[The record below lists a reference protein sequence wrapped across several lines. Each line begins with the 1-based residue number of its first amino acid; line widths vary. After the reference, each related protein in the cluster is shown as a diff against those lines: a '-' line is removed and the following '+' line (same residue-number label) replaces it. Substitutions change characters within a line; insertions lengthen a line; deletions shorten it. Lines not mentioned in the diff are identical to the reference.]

1 MDNTEN
7 STVEYT
13 LSAGRANLIALFLI
27 IPILALTLL
36 PFSLIWDFELA
47 KAGYKI
53 LLRYFWVILLGGV
66 VVHESLHGIG
76 WAIFAKSGFRSIR
89 FGIIWKYITP
99 YCHCKDPLKVKHY
112 MVGGAL
118 PLVAMGIIP
127 SIVALMVGNGFLI
140 CFGILFIWAAG
151 GDIIMLHMM
160 NRLPLNTIVA
170 DHPDKLGFYI
180 VNEHNN

>member
-1 MDNTEN
+1 
-7 STVEYT
+7 
-13 LSAGRANLIALFLI
+13 
-27 IPILALTLL
+27 
-36 PFSLIWDFELA
+36 
-47 KAGYKI
+47 
-53 LLRYFWVILLGGV
+53 
-66 VVHESLHGIG
+66 
-76 WAIFAKSGFRSIR
+76 
-89 FGIIWKYITP
+89 
-99 YCHCKDPLKVKHY
+99 